1 MSAMRHSDTPVPVA
15 GREAMSADSLVGASV
30 RATAAAV
37 ARAQGPAE
45 SAEGAAPAPPWG
57 RSALRWLWLGPVLLT
72 MLAPFAWMLAVSL
85 APVSGGSLARAVAGR
100 LSLEHYREL
109 FDVAPIVAYLLN
121 SGLVAVAVVALNVA
135 TAAMVGYVLG
145 RKRVPGEKF
154 WTLGIVATLMLPKQV
169 LMVPL
174 YLVMSRLHLI
184 DTYAALILPFAVDA
198 FSIFLVRQYV
208 LGLPLELEEAARVDG
223 ASDWVIFRHIMLP
236 LMKPVLAVVAI
247 QSFLANWN
255 SFLYPLIFVD
265 SDRLRTLP
273 VGLAL
278 LSQTEHSVDWG
289 LLMAGSTLASLPV
302 LAVFAA
308 FQRQIL
314 SGVLAGAEK

>member
-1 MSAMRHSDTPVPVA
+1 MR
-15 GREAMSADSLVGASV
+15 GEAP
-30 RATAAAV
+30 
-37 ARAQGPAE
+37 ARGGE
-45 SAEGAAPAPPWG
+45 SATIPPAWS

-85 APVSGGSLARAVAGR
+85 APVSGGSFLRALSAG
-100 LSLEHYREL
+100 LTLDHYRAL
-109 FDVAPIVAYLLN
+109 FLVAPIGTYLANSAMVAI
-121 SGLVAVAVVALNVA
+121 AVVAFNVA

-145 RKRVPGEKF
+145 RRRVPGERF

-184 DTYAALILPFAVDA
+184 DTYGALILPFAVDA

-208 LGLPLELEEAARVDG
+208 LGLPHELEEAARVDG
-223 ASDWVIFRHIMLP
+223 ASDWAIFREIMLP

-289 LLMAGSTLASLPV
+289 FLMAGSTLASLPV